1 MSKPTE
7 TERVLGLP
15 ELTPAPDARREW
27 TQRLRTR
34 QGRMTLL
41 PAQAACLDVLAR
53 QEAPLGLVA
62 ALGVGEGK
70 TLVSLLAPT
79 ALAWSSTQAYLRR
92 EGVARH
98 AATKLTALLLVPSP
112 LIVKTEREMR
122 TYAKHWHVGT
132 KIEVM
137 GYGKLSQPSAT
148 RLLSRLRPHV
158 LIVDEAHYLA
168 SLTSARTRR
177 VVRYLQ
183 SYPETRVVLLS
194 GTLTRRSLMDVGH
207 LLEAALRHQSPL
219 PVDRTPLEQWAA
231 VIDQDGRPAAR
242 DHQAF
247 APVIQRHCTRADMM
261 DLEPRDL
268 ARRALQRHYKSAPG
282 LVISAGTTCDAS
294 LRLMQVKCE
303 PSARIARAL
312 RALQRTWALPDGTP
326 ISLATDFGR
335 HRKTLSIG
343 LYLVWEWPDGIV
355 DHEWVEARRGWGAAV
370 RSFLEYQARP
380 GLDSPALVERAARA
394 GGLSTRM
401 RQAYLQWQEV
411 ADRPE
416 PPSVPRWIDRDWLPS
431 VVEAWR
437 RTQRE
442 PAVVWYQSRAV
453 GDVLAEA
460 GLPVHGAGSAEPV
473 QGSTLAASIRV
484 WGTGWNGQAWARSLV
499 IEPPASGSTWEQL
512 LGRAHRHGQTRDVVT
527 YVLAHTPSYVQA
539 LERARAEARY
549 VRDTTDTPQRLLLA
563 DEGEIVLDVEGRT
576 SGKTKQR
583 KTRGKA

>member
-268 ARRALQRHYKSAPG
+268 AR
-282 LVISAGTTCDAS
+282 
-294 LRLMQVKCE
+294 
-303 PSARIARAL
+303 